1 MVHHTTTRVCALS
14 LPLLERAFPSCRIP
28 LLPLLMPG
36 PADDLSLRSCDAQV
50 TEKAGAEADEEVS
63 LVAGRL
69 QVDVAATNQQ
79 PIPLALLKARL
90 LHLDLKGPRTLQHGV
105 HVDAAA
111 LLSAQGHFLYMNAVH
126 PFNGAMTLLE
136 VVVRRF
142 GAQGQPED
150 IHAERQDA
158 GEVEEPPER
167 DAEGNKL
174 TKKARAA
181 LLKAAEKERSA
192 RRASAAERMDPEA
205 RPSP

>member
-1 MVHHTTTRVCALS
+1 MRDT
-14 LPLLERAFPSCRIP
+14 FW
-28 LLPLLMPG
+28 G
-36 PADDLSLRSCDAQV
+36 Q
-50 TEKAGAEADEEVS
+50 K
-63 LVAGRL
+63 
-69 QVDVAATNQQ
+69 
-79 PIPLALLKARL
+79 
-90 LHLDLKGPRTLQHGV
+90 
-105 HVDAAA
+105 
-111 LLSAQGHFLYMNAVH
+111 
-126 PFNGAMTLLE
+126 
-136 VVVRRF
+136 RRF

-205 RPSP
+205 RHSPCCLIF